1 MKPMCI
7 IAARGGSKGV
17 PRKNIRMLGNKP
29 LIAHTIELCQKSKIF
44 QSVIVTTEDQE
55 IAKISMKYGAE
66 VPFMRPNNLAT
77 DNTNMDDVLLH
88 SINQLNSLGYDFE
101 TIVSRDCTVPFINIK
116 DIKKS
121 IKILNKNKCDL
132 VCGVYKQHHNP
143 YFNMMEIN
151 KKGYLEFSKKLKKRI
166 QSRQSS
172 PDVFQLNGLFT
183 LNALQF
189 KKFKKF
195 YMPKILPCKI
205 PPERGFMIDTEF
217 EFQIAELIVKNKIII

>member
-1 MKPMCI
+1 MKPICI
-7 IAARGGSKGV
+7 IAARGGSKGI

-29 LIAHTIELCQKSKIF
+29 LIVHTIELCQESKIF

-55 IAKISMKYGAE
+55 IAKISKECGAE
-66 VPFMRPNNLAT
+66 VPFMRPNKLAT
-77 DNTNMDDVLLH
+77 DNASMDDVLLH
-88 SINQLNSLGYDFE
+88 SVNQLNDLGYDFE
-101 TIVSRDCTVPFINIK
+101 TIVSRDCTVPFINTT

-121 IKILNKNKCDL
+121 IKILKKNKCDL

-151 KKGYLEFSKKLKKRI
+151 KNGYLEFSKKLKKRI
-166 QSRQSS
+166 QSRQLS
-172 PDVFQLNGLFT
+172 PDVFQLNRLFT
-183 LNALQF
+183 LNVLQF

-195 YMPKILPCKI
+195 YMPKILPCEI

-217 EFQIAELIVKNKIII
+217 EFKIAELIVKNKIKI

>member
-1 MKPMCI
+1 MKPICI

-17 PRKNIRMLGNKP
+17 PRKNIKILGNKP

-44 QSVIVTTEDQE
+44 QSVVVTTEDQE
-55 IAKISMKYGAE
+55 IAEISMKYGAE
-66 VPFMRPNNLAT
+66 VPFMRPSKLAT
-77 DNTNMDDVLLH
+77 DNANMDEVLLD
-88 SINQLNSLGYDFE
+88 SVNRLNSLGYDFE
-101 TIVSRDCTVPFINIK
+101 TIVSRDCTVPFINIT

-166 QSRQSS
+166 QSRQAS

-183 LNALQF
+183 LHALQF

-195 YMPKILPCKI
+195 YMPKILPCEI
-205 PPERGFMIDTEF
+205 PPERGFMIDTKF
-217 EFQIAELIVKNKIII
+217 EFKIAELIVKNKIKI